1 VQALP
6 PHARAAALVAVG
18 VVAAMTVR
26 RTVVRRLAAPGIHAA
41 RTVYIGCPV
50 DVLRV
55 AALVEISAAAANLAR
70 TVVRLRHLDPAAIA
84 AYVAD
89 PADARAVLGRGRWL
103 PSMTAHVP
111 TPPAGKPR
119 PVRRRKPRSGS
130 STQLPLPLPTVEGR

>member
-6 PHARAAALVAVG
+6 PHARKAALVAAG

-26 RTVVRRLAAPGIHAA
+26 RTVVRRLAAPGIAA
-41 RTVYIGCPV
+41 VRTVYIGCPV

-119 PVRRRKPRSGS
+119 PVRRRKPRAGS